1 MRSLR
6 NPWFARIAPLAALAI
21 AAAALSGGCAGNKS
35 ADEIVIGVYGSL
47 TGNDA
52 TFGQSTKEG
61 VELAVSELQASE
73 GKVGGLPVRVV
84 SEDDRGLPDEAVT
97 VVKKLISQD
106 QVCAVL
112 GEVASTR
119 SIAAAPVCQESG
131 VPMISPSSTNPKVT
145 QQGDFIFRMCFIDPF
160 QGTVMAKFA
169 AVNLK
174 LKNVAI
180 LEDVKND
187 YSVGLAQFFTEAFTS
202 LGGSIAGGKPQ
213 AYNAG
218 DTDFRS
224 QLTAIKA
231 LKPEAI
237 YAPGYYTEVGLIARQ
252 ARELGITVPLLGGDG
267 WESEKLL
274 EIGGEALNG
283 CYYSNHFA
291 VDNPD
296 PKLQGWLK
304 AYQAKFGHQPDAIG
318 GLAYDAARVLF
329 QSMEQLH
336 TQDPAAFAGLGSA
349 KAGTPARKDAD
360 KKLRDIIAA
369 TKGFVGVTGTITLD
383 ANRNASKPA
392 VVIAVKDGKKVYD
405 TTVNP

>member
-1 MRSLR
+1 MRSHR
-6 NPWFARIAPLAALAI
+6 PRWFARVTPLAILATAL
-21 AAAALSGGCAGNKS
+21 LLPLGCAGGKG

-61 VELAVSELQASE
+61 VELAVADLSATQ

-84 SEDDRGLPDEAVT
+84 SEDDRGLPEEAVT

-119 SIAAAPVCQESG
+119 SIAAAPVCQEAG
-131 VPMISPSSTNPKVT
+131 VPMISPSSTNPRVT
-145 QQGDFIFRMCFIDPF
+145 QQGDYIFRMCFIDPF

-169 AVNLK
+169 ALNLK
-174 LKNVAI
+174 LKKVAI
-180 LEDVKND
+180 LEDVRND
-187 YSVGLAQFFTEAFTS
+187 YSVGLAQFFTEAFGS
-202 LGGSIAGGKPQ
+202 LGGAIAGGKPQ

-231 LKPEAI
+231 LNPEAI
-237 YAPGYYTEVGLIARQ
+237 YVPGYYTEVGLIARQ
-252 ARELGITVPLLGGDG
+252 ARELGLKVPLLGGDG

-274 EIGGEALNG
+274 EIGGDALNG

-318 GLAYDAARVLF
+318 GLAYDAAKVLF
-329 QSMEQLH
+329 LSMETLH
-336 TQDPAAFAGLGSA
+336 TQDAAAFAGLGSS
-349 KAGTPARKDAD
+349 KAGTPARKTAD
-360 KKLRDIIAA
+360 QKLRDIIAA
-369 TKGFVGVTGTITLD
+369 TKGYPGITGTITLD
-383 ANRNASKPA
+383 ANRNASKSA

>member
-1 MRSLR
+1 MTSRTR
-6 NPWFARIAPLAALAI
+6 WFVPAALTAML
-21 AAAALSGGCAGNKS
+21 ALGGCAAKQS

-61 VELAVSELQASE
+61 VELAVSELATASA
-73 GKVGGLPVRVV
+73 GKLGGLEVRAVN
-84 SEDDRGLPDEAVT
+84 EDDRGLPEEAVT

-106 QVCAVL
+106 QVCTVI

-119 SIAAAPVCQESG
+119 SIAAAPVCQEAG

-145 QQGDFIFRMCFIDPF
+145 QQGDYIFRMCFIDPF

-174 LKNVAI
+174 LKHVAV

-202 LGGSIAGGKPQ
+202 LGGTITSGKPQ

-237 YAPGYYTEVGLIARQ
+237 WVPGYYTEVGLIARQ
-252 ARELGITVPLLGGDG
+252 ARELGLTVPLLGGDG

-296 PKLQGWLK
+296 PRLQGFLK
-304 AYQAKFGHQPDAIG
+304 SYKDKFHKEPDAIG

-329 QSMEQLH
+329 LSMQKLYDA
-336 TQDPAAFAGLGSA
+336 DPAAFAGLGSS
-349 KAGTPARKDAD
+349 KAGSTARRDAT

-369 TKGFVGVTGTITLD
+369 TKDFPGVTGVITLD

-392 VVIAVKDGKKVYD
+392 VVLAVKAGKKVYD

>member
-1 MRSLR
+1 MTSRTR
-6 NPWFARIAPLAALAI
+6 WFVPAALAMML
-21 AAAALSGGCAGNKS
+21 ALSGCAGKQS
-35 ADEIVIGVYGSL
+35 ADEIVIGEYGSL

-61 VELAVSELQASE
+61 VDLAISELMVSQEGKIGGLAVRA
-73 GKVGGLPVRVV
+73 VV
-84 SEDDRGLPDEAVT
+84 EDDRGLPDEAVT
-97 VVKKLISQD
+97 VVKKLVSQD
-106 QVCAVL
+106 QVCTVI

-119 SIAAAPVCQESG
+119 SIAAAPVCQEAG

-145 QQGDFIFRMCFIDPF
+145 QQGDYIFRVCFIDPF
-160 QGTVMAKFA
+160 QGPVMAKFA
-169 AVNLK
+169 ALDLK

-180 LEDVKND
+180 LEAIDQD
-187 YSVGLAQFFTEAFTS
+187 YSVGLTQFFTEAFTA
-202 LGGSIAGGKPQ
+202 LGGTIAGGKPQ
-213 AYNAG
+213 AYNAN

-231 LKPEAI
+231 LKPQAI
-237 YAPGYYTEVGLIARQ
+237 YVPGYYTGVGLIARQ
-252 ARELGITVPLLGGDG
+252 ARELGITVPLLGADG

-291 VDNPD
+291 IDNPE
-296 PKLQGWLK
+296 PVLQDFLK
-304 AYQAKFGHQPDAIG
+304 SYRAKFNHDPDAIG

-329 QSMEQLH
+329 LSMQKLH
-336 TQDPAAFAGLGSA
+336 DQDAAAFAGLAAS
-349 KAGTPARKDAD
+349 KAGSPARKDATR
-360 KKLRDIIAA
+360 KLRDLIAA
-369 TKGFVGVTGTITLD
+369 TANYPGVTGMITLD

-392 VVIAVKDGKKVYD
+392 VVIAIKGGKKVYE